1 MIMEE
6 FLKTYF
12 KYYLQTLPK
21 TKKLFFWS
29 MHGATFNSSGF
40 IEHNLVTG
48 EVANIPVALT
58 AIYKFV
64 LRDVNKLMILM
75 LLWTS

>member
-1 MIMEE
+1 
-6 FLKTYF
+6 
-12 KYYLQTLPK
+12 
-21 TKKLFFWS
+21 

-75 LLWTS
+75 LL